1 MTVNDAVTNVVRA
14 LRDEPR
20 LVALVGSWS
29 IGDAFI
35 SWNPAREA
43 TGDFLDYEIVEGGEF
58 KGGWIGSWG
67 YDGTNVVGWYDFGL
81 VLRNGEW
88 HFVTNANDERV
99 EAIRAAMTK
108 ATAITSATALS
119 YTTTPFEI
127 VPNVETHKA
136 NVARTRDYI
145 IAGDIF
151 QANMCLRFEASF
163 FGDPVDLFCEGLK
176 VAPAYGA
183 LIKNHDKAIVSL
195 SPELFLSRNNRQI
208 LTSPIK
214 GTVPLS
220 MGAEDLH
227 ESAKDRAENT
237 MIVDLM
243 RNDFS
248 KVCKPGSVQV
258 PHHLRVERHSVWHLV
273 SDVTGELEP
282 TANDHDLMQATFP
295 PGSITGAP
303 KERAM
308 EIIAELEPSPRHA
321 YTGVIGYAA
330 PEALELNVAIRT
342 FEIDKNRIWLGA
354 GGGIVVDSDPLA
366 EVRECFVKA
375 EPLISAIGGQM
386 PSPPQLPDR
395 PNEELAFERIEG
407 SPVKSAG
414 IYESTLVVDGEIQD
428 LELHKERM
436 RTSADELGLSVG
448 DVWERASDAA
458 RDLAGIHRLRV
469 DVATESCFEIS
480 EVLLDDKPWTLE
492 PRMVAGGWGQ
502 HKWADRSAIADGEYL
517 FIDENDDLLE
527 TSRAALGVVFDDGVH
542 FPILDKRILQSVA
555 RQHVIEKLT
564 QQKIAVFE
572 RNINFSE
579 LKKANEVFAMNA
591 IRGIKPVVAVTGV
604 GEWQIG
610 PMAKWLQT
618 QTPDPE
624 KKELPIAAGA
634 KVLVIDNHD
643 SFVYNLARYVREL
656 GGQAIVVKNDEISV
670 EQIEKMVASSQITH
684 IIISPGPM
692 TPTES
697 GVSVAVIERL
707 AEKVPILGVCLGHQ
721 CIAQAL
727 GGRVVLNPKPT
738 HGKAAIVWHDEAGVF
753 RDIAGPIMAG
763 RYHSLIVADLPD
775 EFFVTARTGDGTIM
789 GIRHLDYQLEGLQVH
804 PESLLTPLGHSLIA
818 NFLTNKDR

>member
-1 MTVNDAVTNVVRA
+1 MYDAVTNVVRA

-35 SWNPAREA
+35 SWNPARESN
-43 TGDFLDYEIVEGGEF
+43 GNFLDYEIVEGGEF

-88 HFVTNANDERV
+88 HFVSNASDERV
-99 EAIRAAMTK
+99 EAVRAAMSK
-108 ATAITSATALS
+108 AAAITSATALS
-119 YTTTPFEI
+119 YTMTPFEV
-127 VPNVETHKA
+127 VPSIEKHQA

-151 QANMCLRFEASF
+151 QANVCLRFEASF

-195 SPELFLSRNNRQI
+195 SPELFLSRTDRKI

-273 SDVTGELEP
+273 SDITGELESA
-282 TANDHDLMQATFP
+282 ANDHDLMQATFP

-308 EIIAELEPSPRHA
+308 EIIAELESSPRHA

-375 EPLISAIGGQM
+375 EPLISAIGGKM
-386 PSPPQLPDR
+386 ASPPELSEA
-395 PNEELAFERIEG
+395 PNPGLLFERIAGRPEET
-407 SPVKSAG
+407 AG
-414 IYESTLVVDGEIQD
+414 IYESTLVIDGEIQD
-428 LELHKERM
+428 LEEHKDRM
-436 RTSADELGLSVG
+436 QASADAFGLKVD
-448 DVWERASDAA
+448 DVWQRARSAA
-458 RDLAGIHRLRV
+458 RGLTGIHRLRV
-469 DVATESCFEIS
+469 DVAADTRFEIT
-480 EVLLDDKPWTLE
+480 EVHLDDEPWTLE
-492 PRMVAGGWGQ
+492 PRIVAGGWGQ
-502 HKWADRSAIADGEYL
+502 HKWADRSAIADGDYL
-517 FIDENDDLLE
+517 LIDENGDVLE
-527 TSRAALGVVFDDGVH
+527 TSRAAIGVVFDDGVH
-542 FPILDKRILQSVA
+542 FPVQDKRILPSVA
-555 RQHVIEKLT
+555 RQQVIEKLT
-564 QQKIAVFE
+564 QQKIAVYE
-572 RNINFSE
+572 RNINVNE

-591 IRGIKPVVAVTGV
+591 VRGIKPVVSLSGV
-604 GEWQIG
+604 GDWPVG
-610 PMAKWLQT
+610 PMTKWLQT
-618 QTPDPE
+618 KTVDDANRDI
-624 KKELPIAAGA
+624 PIAKDAR
-634 KVLVIDNHD
+634 VLVIDNHD

-656 GGQAIVVKNDEISV
+656 GGQATVVMNDEIAV
-670 EQIEKMVASSQITH
+670 EQIEEMVARSEITH

-707 AEKVPILGVCLGHQ
+707 AAKVPILGVCLGHQ

-738 HGKAAIVWHDEAGVF
+738 HGKAAIVWHDGAGVF
-753 RDIAGPIMAG
+753 SGISGPIMAG
-763 RYHSLIVADLPD
+763 RYHSLIVADLP
-775 EFFVTARTGDGTIM
+775 EQFVITARTGDGTIM
-789 GIRHLDYQLEGLQVH
+789 GVSHLDYPLEGLQVH
-804 PESLLTPLGHSLIA
+804 PESLLTPQGHSLIA

>member
-1 MTVNDAVTNVVRA
+1 MIINDVVTNVVRA

-35 SWNPAREA
+35 SWNPAHEA

-88 HFVTNANDERV
+88 HFVSNASDERV
-99 EAIRAAMTK
+99 EAVRAAMSK
-108 ATAITSATALS
+108 AAAITSATALS
-119 YTTTPFEI
+119 YTMTPFEV
-127 VPNVETHKA
+127 VPSIEKHQA

-195 SPELFLSRNNRQI
+195 SPELFLSRTDRKI

-273 SDVTGELEP
+273 SDITGELESA
-282 TANDHDLMQATFP
+282 ANDHDLMQATFP

-308 EIIAELEPSPRHA
+308 EIIAELESSPRHA

-366 EVRECFVKA
+366 EVRECFAKA

-386 PSPPQLPDR
+386 ASPPQLPAD
-395 PNEELAFERIEG
+395 PIAGLDFERIA
-407 SPVKSAG
+407 SRPDKTAG
-414 IYESTLVVDGEIQD
+414 IYESTLVIDGEIQ
-428 LELHKERM
+428 ELKAHQDRM
-436 RTSADELGLSVG
+436 QASADELGLTVG
-448 DVWERASDAA
+448 DVWQRAIVAA

-469 DVATESCFEIS
+469 DVAAQSSFEIT
-480 EVLLDDKPWTLE
+480 EVDLDDNPWTLE
-492 PRMVAGGWGQ
+492 PRIVADGWGQ
-502 HKWADRSAIADGEYL
+502 HKWADRSAIAGGDYL
-517 FIDENDDLLE
+517 LIDENGDVLE
-527 TSRAALGVVFDDGVH
+527 TSRAAIGFVFDDGVH
-542 FPILDKRILQSVA
+542 FPILDNRILPSVA
-555 RQHVIEKLT
+555 RQQVIQKLT
-564 QQKIAVFE
+564 QQKIAVYE
-572 RNINFSE
+572 RNIKVSE
-579 LKKANEVFAMNA
+579 LTKANEVFVMNA
-591 IRGIKPVVAVTGV
+591 VRGIKPVTSVTGV
-604 GEWQIG
+604 GEWQVG
-610 PMAKWLQT
+610 PMTNWLQAKT
-618 QTPDPE
+618 VVPTNPE
-624 KKELPIAAGA
+624 LQRA
-634 KVLVIDNHD
+634 KDANVLVIDNHD

-656 GGQAIVVKNDEISV
+656 GGRATVMKNDEISV
-670 EQIEKMVASSQITH
+670 EQIEEMVAASEITH

-692 TPTES
+692 TPNES

-707 AEKVPILGVCLGHQ
+707 AGKVPILGVCLGHQ

-727 GGRVVLNPKPT
+727 GGRVILNPKPT
-738 HGKAAIVWHDEAGVF
+738 HGKAAIVWHDGTGVF
-753 RDIAGPIMAG
+753 RDMAGPIMAG
-763 RYHSLIVADLPD
+763 RYHSLIVADLP
-775 EFFVTARTGDGTIM
+775 EKFVVTARTGDGTIM
-789 GIRHLDYQLEGLQVH
+789 GIRHIEYQLEGLQVH
-804 PESLLTPLGHSLIA
+804 PESLLTPQGHSLIA
-818 NFLTNKDR
+818 NFLNNKDR

>member
-1 MTVNDAVTNVVRA
+1 MVRA

-43 TGDFLDYEIVEGGEF
+43 TGDFLDYQIVEGGEF
-58 KGGWIGSWG
+58 KGGWVGSWG

-81 VLRNGEW
+81 VLKNGQW
-88 HFVTNANDERV
+88 QFVTNASDERV
-99 EAIRAAMTK
+99 EAVREAMSK
-108 ATAITSATALS
+108 ATSITRATALS
-119 YTTTPFEI
+119 YTTTPFEV
-127 VPNVETHKA
+127 VPNIEKHQA

-151 QANMCLRFEASF
+151 QANMCLQFEANF

-195 SPELFLSRNNRQI
+195 SPELFLSRKDRQV

-214 GTVPLS
+214 GTVPLA

-258 PHHLRVERHSVWHLV
+258 PHHLRVERHTVWHLV
-273 SDVTGELEP
+273 SDVTGELESS
-282 TANDHDLMQATFP
+282 ANDHDLIKATFP

-321 YTGVIGYAA
+321 YTGAIGYAA

-366 EVRECFVKA
+366 EVRECFAKA

-386 PSPPQLPDR
+386 ASPPQSPVE
-395 PNEELAFERIEG
+395 PIAELVFERIVG
-407 SPVKSAG
+407 RPDKTAG
-414 IYESTLVVDGEIQD
+414 IYESTLVIDGEIQ
-428 LELHKERM
+428 ELKSHQDRM
-436 RTSADELGLSVG
+436 QASAKELGFTID
-448 DVWERASDAA
+448 DVWQRATDAA
-458 RDLAGIHRLRV
+458 RGLVGIYRLRV
-469 DVATESCFEIS
+469 DVATDSRFEIT
-480 EVLLDDKPWTLE
+480 EVLLDEQPWTLE
-492 PRMVAGGWGQ
+492 PRIVAEGWGQ
-502 HKWADRSAIADGEYL
+502 HKWSDRSAIADGDYL
-517 FIDENDDLLE
+517 LIDENGDVLE
-527 TSRAALGVVFDDGVH
+527 TSRAAIGVVFDDGVH
-542 FPILDKRILQSVA
+542 FPILDNRILPSVA
-555 RQHVIEKLT
+555 RQRVIEKLT
-564 QQKIAVFE
+564 AQKIAVYE
-572 RNINFSE
+572 RNIKVSE
-579 LKKANEVFAMNA
+579 LSKANEVFVMNA
-591 IRGIKPVVAVTGV
+591 VRGVKPVTSVVEV
-604 GEWQIG
+604 GQWQVG
-610 PMAKWLQT
+610 PMTTWLQA
-618 QTPDPE
+618 QTVVPTIL
-624 KKELPIAAGA
+624 ELRKAENA

-656 GGQAIVVKNDEISV
+656 GGRATVVKNDEITV
-670 EQIEKMVASSQITH
+670 ERIEEMVTASEITH

-692 TPTES
+692 TPNES

-707 AEKVPILGVCLGHQ
+707 AAKVPILGVCLGHQ

-738 HGKAAIVWHDEAGVF
+738 HGKAAIVWHDGAGVF
-753 RDIAGPIMAG
+753 RNITGPIMAG
-763 RYHSLIVADLPD
+763 RYHSLIVADLP
-775 EFFVTARTGDGTIM
+775 EKFAVTAQTGDGTIM
-789 GIRHLDYQLEGLQVH
+789 GIRHLEYPLEGLQVH
-804 PESLLTPLGHSLIA
+804 PESLLTVQGHSLIA
-818 NFLTNKDR
+818 NFLNNKDR